1 MCMCVH
7 VRVGVCV
14 TFKDST
20 ICCARKHY
28 WDITG
33 NHFVCVHVRTYM
45 SECAYVCTQ
54 VCVHVHHE
62 VDVNK

>member
-1 MCMCVH
+1 M
-7 VRVGVCV
+7 V

-28 WDITG
+28 WDFTG
-33 NHFVCVHVRTYM
+33 NHFVCVHVRAYM
-45 SECAYVCTQ
+45 SECVYVFTQ
-54 VCVHVHHE
+54 VRCVCMCIHE